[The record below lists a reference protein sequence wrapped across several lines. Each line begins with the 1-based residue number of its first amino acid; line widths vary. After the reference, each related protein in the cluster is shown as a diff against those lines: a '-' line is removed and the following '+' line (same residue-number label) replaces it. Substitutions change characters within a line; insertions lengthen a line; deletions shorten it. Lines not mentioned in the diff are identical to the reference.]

1 MLGDQKRFLT
11 QEKRGLKQGGGE
23 NNRTREVGKQKGQ
36 NGREGQEG
44 AGGWEENA
52 PKRSLWEDT
61 TKGPAVL

>member
-11 QEKRGLKQGGGE
+11 QKKRGLKQGGGE

-44 AGGWEENA
+44 AGRWEENA
-52 PKRSLWEDT
+52 PK
-61 TKGPAVL
+61 